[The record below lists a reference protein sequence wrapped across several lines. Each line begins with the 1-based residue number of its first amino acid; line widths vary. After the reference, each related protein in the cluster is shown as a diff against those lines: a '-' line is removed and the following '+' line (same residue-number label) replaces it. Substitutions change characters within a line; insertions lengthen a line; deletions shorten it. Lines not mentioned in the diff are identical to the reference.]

1 MCYINGYN
9 IVWTFQRYDYVKTSL
24 YTLFYR
30 FRERRDAEK
39 EVEEG
44 EGEEKEGFVD
54 KTKHKAEFLAR
65 RRILFYTALVL
76 KFQFKIFKIN
86 TFDR

>member
-1 MCYINGYN
+1 M
-9 IVWTFQRYDYVKTSL
+9 
-24 YTLFYR
+24 FYR

-65 RRILFYTALVL
+65 RSFERTTRILFDSDLVL
-76 KFQFKIFKIN
+76 EFQFNIFKIN